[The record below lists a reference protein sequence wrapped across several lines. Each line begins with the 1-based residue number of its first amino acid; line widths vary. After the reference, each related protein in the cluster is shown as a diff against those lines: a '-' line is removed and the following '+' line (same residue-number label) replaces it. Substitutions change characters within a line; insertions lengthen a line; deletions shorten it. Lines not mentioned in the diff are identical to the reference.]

1 MLGERER
8 EIKRDQERERER
20 ERKIKRESVCEREGE
35 RGTEPTPIAT
45 GRRGPE

>member
-1 MLGERER
+1 MVRER
-8 EIKRDQERERER
+8 EINTREIKRER
-20 ERKIKRESVCEREGE
+20 ERKIKIKRECVCVREGE

>member
-1 MLGERER
+1 MVRERER
-8 EIKRDQERERER
+8 SREIKRERER